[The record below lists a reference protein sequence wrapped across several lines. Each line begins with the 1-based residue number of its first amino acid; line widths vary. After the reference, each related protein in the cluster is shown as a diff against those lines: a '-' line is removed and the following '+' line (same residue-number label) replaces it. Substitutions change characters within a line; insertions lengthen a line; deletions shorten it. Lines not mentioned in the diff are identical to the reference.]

1 MAPAS
6 PGHVR
11 TWIPRLLAV
20 LALAGTAVAVV
31 VAISSVDSNGELGS
45 DDVRRAMERLVEA
58 NRTVSGQLN
67 ALAPG
72 ASPRAAQDAVRN
84 AAGLIQELGT
94 GLDGEGDLAER
105 LDDVLAAQVAYLDAL
120 GSTLANP
127 NSALRGRIGERGD
140 ALRGALAQV
149 PGGDPGAVEGGAE
162 LVAYSEAR
170 AAE

>member
-1 MAPAS
+1 M
-6 PGHVR
+6 R

-20 LALAGTAVAVV
+20 LALAGTAVAIV
-31 VAISSVDSNGELGS
+31 VAITTVDSNGEPGS
-45 DDVRRAMERLVEA
+45 EEVQRAMVRLADA
-58 NRTVSGQLN
+58 NRTVSSRLN
-67 ALAPG
+67 QLAPG
-72 ASPRAAQDAVRN
+72 ASPREAQAAVRS
-84 AAGLIQELGT
+84 AAALIQQLGT
-94 GLDGEGDLAER
+94 DLDGNGALAER
-105 LDDVLAAQVAYLDAL
+105 LDVVLSAQVAYLDAL

-127 NSALRGRIGERGD
+127 NGALRGRIGERGD

>member
-1 MAPAS
+1 M
-6 PGHVR
+6 R

-20 LALAGTAVAVV
+20 LALAGTAVAIV
-31 VAISSVDSNGELGS
+31 VAITTVDSNGEPGS
-45 DDVRRAMERLVEA
+45 EEVQRAMVRLADA
-58 NRTVSGQLN
+58 NRTVSSQLN
-67 ALAPG
+67 QLAPG
-72 ASPRAAQDAVRN
+72 ASPREAQAGVRSAAA
-84 AAGLIQELGT
+84 LIQQLGT
-94 GLDGEGDLAER
+94 DLDGNGALAER
-105 LDDVLAAQVAYLDAL
+105 LDVVLSAQVAYLDAL

-127 NSALRGRIGERGD
+127 NSVLRGRIGERGD